1 MTKHRKA
8 RLGTKSYEKKSVD
21 PDPEASEPPPFEGF
35 DKGQEVSIHNPDGS
49 TIPAIFVGE
58 GESSTFFGGPPMVY
72 VVIEGADHP
81 VAVEL
86 DRVTAR

>member
-1 MTKHRKA
+1 MPKHRKA
-8 RLGTKSYEKKSVD
+8 RLGHRAEQEGGGAPAD
-21 PDPEASEPPPFEGF
+21 PPEPVFEGF

-49 TIPAIFVGE
+49 TTPAIFVGE

-72 VVIEGADHP
+72 VVVKGADHP

>member
-8 RLGTKSYEKKSVD
+8 RLGHRTEQEGGADPVD
-21 PDPEASEPPPFEGF
+21 PPDPVFEGF
-35 DKGQEVSIHNPDGS
+35 KKGQEVSIHNPDGS
-49 TIPAIFVGE
+49 TIPAIYVGE

-72 VVIEGADHP
+72 VVIQGASHP

-86 DRVTAR
+86 DRVTGR

>member
-8 RLGTKSYEKKSVD
+8 RLGNKAYEKKDVD
-21 PDPEASEPPPFEGF
+21 PDPEANEPPPFEGF
-35 DKGQEVSIHNPDGS
+35 KKGEEVVIHGDDGKE
-49 TIPAIFVGE
+49 IPAIFVGE

-72 VVIEGADHP
+72 VVVEGADQP

>member
-8 RLGTKSYEKKSVD
+8 RLGKKEFREKGGS
-21 PDPEASEPPPFEGF
+21 DPEASEPPPFEGF
-35 DKGQEVSIHNPDGS
+35 DKGQEVAIHNPDGS
-49 TIPAIFVGE
+49 TTPAIFVGE

-72 VVIEGADHP
+72 VVVKGADHP
-81 VAVEL
+81 VAIEL

>member
-8 RLGTKSYEKKSVD
+8 RLGHRAEQEAGGAAAD
-21 PDPEASEPPPFEGF
+21 PPEPVFEGF
-35 DKGQEVSIHNPDGS
+35 EKGQEVSIHNPDGS
-49 TIPAIFVGE
+49 TVPAIFVGE

-72 VVIEGADHP
+72 VVVKGADHP

>member
-8 RLGTKSYEKKSVD
+8 RLGKRAEQEAAGDPGEPAEPVFQGFTKGEKVW
-21 PDPEASEPPPFEGF
+21 
-35 DKGQEVSIHNPDGS
+35 VHNSDGS
-49 TIPAIFVGE
+49 TTPAIYVGE

-72 VVIEGADHP
+72 VVIEGADEGA
-81 VAVEL
+81 AVEL

>member
-8 RLGTKSYEKKSVD
+8 RLGKRAEQETAGG
-21 PDPEASEPPPFEGF
+21 PAEPAEPVFEGF
-35 DKGQEVSIHNPDGS
+35 KKGQKVWVHNSDGS
-49 TIPAIFVGE
+49 TTPAIYVGE

-72 VVIEGADHP
+72 VVIEGADEGA
-81 VAVEL
+81 AVEL

>member
-8 RLGTKSYEKKSVD
+8 RLGKRAEQ
-21 PDPEASEPPPFEGF
+21 EAAGGPAEPAEPVFQGF
-35 DKGQEVSIHNPDGS
+35 KKGQKVWVHNSDGS
-49 TIPAIFVGE
+49 TTPAIYVGE

-72 VVIEGADHP
+72 VVIEGADEGA
-81 VAVEL
+81 AVEL

>member
-8 RLGTKSYEKKSVD
+8 RLGKRAEQEAGGD
-21 PDPEASEPPPFEGF
+21 PTEPAEPVFEGF
-35 DKGQEVSIHNPDGS
+35 KKGEKVWVHNSDGS
-49 TIPAIFVGE
+49 TTPAIYVGE

-72 VVIEGADHP
+72 VVIEGADEGA
-81 VAVEL
+81 AVEL

>member
-8 RLGTKSYEKKSVD
+8 RLGKRAEEETGKDSGEPAAD
-21 PDPEASEPPPFEGF
+21 PVFEGF
-35 DKGQEVSIHNPDGS
+35 TKGQKVSIHNSDGS
-49 TIPAIFVGE
+49 TTPAIYVGE

-72 VVIEGADHP
+72 VVIEGADEGA
-81 VAVEL
+81 AVEL

>member
-1 MTKHRKA
+1 MA
-8 RLGTKSYEKKSVD
+8 R
-21 PDPEASEPPPFEGF
+21 
-35 DKGQEVSIHNPDGS
+35 Q
-49 TIPAIFVGE
+49 IPAIFVGE

-72 VVIEGADHP
+72 VVVKGADEP